1 MCDDNELSP
10 ADFAFKAI
18 SGADAVRNALP
29 MITLE
34 DAEKR
39 LLQMAMSQTQ
49 NNVEEAALLLGISK
63 SAIYRRLEKYKFNK
77 QGE

>member
-1 MCDDNELSP
+1 MCDGEALEP
-10 ADFAFKAI
+10 ADFAFKTSTA
-18 SGADAVRNALP
+18 ATYDALP

-39 LLQMAMSQTQ
+39 LLAMAMAQTQ
-49 NNVEEAALLLGISK
+49 NNVEDAALLLGISK
-63 SAIYRRLEKYKFNK
+63 SAIYRRLEKYKLNK